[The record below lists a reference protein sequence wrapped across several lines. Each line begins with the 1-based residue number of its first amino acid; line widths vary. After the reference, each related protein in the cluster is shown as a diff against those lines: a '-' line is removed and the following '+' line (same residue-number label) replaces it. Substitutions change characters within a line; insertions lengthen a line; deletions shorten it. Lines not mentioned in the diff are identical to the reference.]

1 MFRSIAAVL
10 GFARFLDR
18 GSIVLKNCHDK
29 IYYQFL
35 ELLGHFA
42 KMSFY
47 SGNLYAKFFDFGE
60 SLFAFRMELK
70 WAGLEYSSLIF
81 LDASKNKRRR
91 AN

>member
-10 GFARFLDR
+10 GLALFLDR

-35 ELLGHFA
+35 ERLGHFA

-47 SGNLYAKFFDFGE
+47 SGICMLNFSISGSPC
-60 SLFAFRMELK
+60 SLSE
-70 WAGLEYSSLIF
+70 W
-81 LDASKNKRRR
+81 SKNELDW
-91 AN
+91 NTPL